1 MLRIDSL
8 SQKSG
13 SGGNARSALQTKQ
26 AQLKELKAIAERLK
40 LQQKPAVVYPPVAP
54 DPDEELEP
62 DEIDGE
68 GDEKEESGV
77 EKRRK
82 DPENALNALRDFES
96 QIDSFV
102 ADFTK
107 LDLVV
112 PDNESVS
119 LRKKLQESFSAGPP
133 SYNGPTCVKC
143 KRPASS
149 QEIEDFGN
157 ICSLCRQDD
166 LLISPAQARRYAS
179 SLPPQVAPSSDPAT
193 AQVSVQSTSS
203 KRGKKIAA
211 EPLPAEIEQ
220 YVHQPSGMPDH
231 LDDEEFSEV
240 LDRKIT
246 DLNTRIT
253 NHEEITEK
261 IEERLAK
268 LEKRLQESE
277 ATIKKLKAIQ
287 AKKAPIEQ
295 PSP

>member
-13 SGGNARSALQTKQ
+13 SGGDASALQTKQ

-40 LQQKPAVVYPPVAP
+40 LQQKPAVFYSSVAP
-54 DPDEELEP
+54 DPDEELEQ

-68 GDEKEESGV
+68 GDVKEESGVV

-82 DPENALNALRDFES
+82 DPVNALNALRDFES

-133 SYNGPTCVKC
+133 SYDGPTCVKC

-149 QEIEDFGN
+149 QEMKDFGN

-179 SLPPQVAPSSDPAT
+179 SLPPHVAPSSDPAT
-193 AQVSVQSTSS
+193 AQLSVQSTSS

-220 YVHQPSGMPDH
+220 YIHQPSGMPDH

-295 PSP
+295 ASP